1 MFLNDNVAIVTGA
14 ARGIGRAIALE
25 LAKAGAKVVVNYAGR
40 IDKAEETLE
49 LIKAGGGDGIIVQA
63 DVSKA
68 EEVDRLVQTTLA
80 QYGKVDILVNNA
92 GIARDNLLLRMR
104 ESDWDAVLDTN
115 LKGVFLCTKAV
126 SKGMLKQRSG
136 TIVNI
141 SSVIGVAGN
150 AGQANYAAAKAG
162 VLGFTKSMA
171 KELAPRG
178 IRVNA
183 IAPGYIST
191 DMTDILPEEVKQE
204 IVRAIPLAKV
214 GTPEDVAKAVLFLAS
229 PSAAY
234 ITGQTLCVDGGM
246 EMR

>member
-14 ARGIGRAIALE
+14 GRGIGRAIAVE
-25 LAKAGAKVVVNYAGR
+25 LAQAGAKVVVNYAGR
-40 IDKAEETLE
+40 SDTAEETLAMVRA
-49 LIKAGGGDGIIVQA
+49 AGSDGLVVQA
-63 DVSKA
+63 DVAQA
-68 EEVDRLVQTTLA
+68 EEVDRLVQTTLDHF
-80 QYGKVDILVNNA
+80 GKVDILVNNA
-92 GIARDNLLLRMR
+92 GIARDNLLLRMK
-104 ESDWDAVLDTN
+104 ESDWDAVLNTN

-183 IAPGYIST
+183 VAPGYIST
-191 DMTDILPEEVKQE
+191 DMTDILPEEVRQGILKE
-204 IVRAIPLAKV
+204 IPLGKV
-214 GTPEDVAKAVLFLAS
+214 GTPEDVAKVVLFLVS
-229 PSAAY
+229 PAAAY
-234 ITGQTLCVDGGM
+234 ITGQTLGVDGGM

>member
-1 MFLNDNVAIVTGA
+1 
-14 ARGIGRAIALE
+14 
-25 LAKAGAKVVVNYAGR
+25 
-40 IDKAEETLE
+40 
-49 LIKAGGGDGIIVQA
+49 
-63 DVSKA
+63 
-68 EEVDRLVQTTLA
+68 
-80 QYGKVDILVNNA
+80 
-92 GIARDNLLLRMR
+92 
-104 ESDWDAVLDTN
+104 
-115 LKGVFLCTKAV
+115 
-126 SKGMLKQRSG
+126 
-136 TIVNI
+136 
-141 SSVIGVAGN
+141 VAGN